1 MLPALLPSKLRATI
15 NLDGEWSFDLDPHNV
30 GVTEHWYDSD
40 LPHQINVPG
49 SWEEQGFGE
58 SPPEFIGGW
67 TKRRGY
73 EGKGWYSRA
82 VEVPADWA
90 GQRIWLRLDR
100 VGWES
105 VVWVDGRRIGEQ
117 NSLSVPHGYDL
128 TDYVCPGE
136 RCRIAI
142 RVDNAL
148 AGILNYEGHIHS
160 RHTSTRWGGITGSA
174 QLIAT
179 APSYVEQVTVLP
191 DATTKRIRCS
201 VRIAGTGVG
210 DEVTVAVFAERAV
223 VATGSVSIPS
233 EPGSRLAEVELEL
246 GADARPWSDRDPY
259 LYDLDVELRTGG
271 SADPIDAV
279 HDRFGLRTFGKR
291 GRALVLNGEQVF
303 LRGYVDCSIFP
314 YTGYPPADKAEYVR
328 QFAKAQEFGFNH
340 VRLHSWT
347 PPREFFEAADEAGM
361 LVQTELP
368 NWGNCNSEEYLAGA
382 GAFLEAEFDRV
393 VDYLQRH
400 PSLVIHSMGNEL
412 LQPPPGGAGFRYS
425 PFLDALVRRGRE
437 RDPSRLYADQ
447 TGHGYMPEEAERE
460 TDLFI
465 MHSFRGATPDST
477 STWQER
483 IAGGKTPVIAHEHTQ
498 MDMYA
503 RFSEVE
509 KFTGIMEPSWLLQ
522 ARDGLASKGLL
533 DEAERMAEA
542 SGALQA
548 RCLKEL
554 FERLRRTP
562 GLSGVQMLNFTD
574 FPGQGTALNGVLD
587 VFWDEKGNISAEEFR
602 RFNAETVLLCSAPR
616 RTYPSGGFLEAELAV
631 SHFGAEPLEGVLRW
645 ILSASDGTVVG
656 ECSTELSGVRPGHP
670 WPVAAIEIELPA
682 STNDKLTLTTVL
694 DGVAENAWDFW
705 VFDDH
710 RWQAAP
716 RQIRIRPS
724 LSELSDYYPALV
736 PDEYDFLRGSR
747 EDDPERQ
754 VLVTDRLHVRYV
766 DAVLNGAT
774 LLWLAENEELADHVR
789 SRFEPMFWSFLWF
802 PEQPNQTMGLTV
814 EDHPLLD
821 SFPHDGT
828 SDWQWYHLVDGAA
841 AVGLDGLPDT
851 RPIVGGIDNWSR
863 GKRLGYLFEARVG
876 RGRILVTTL
885 RILEWYYSRPEAVHL
900 FDAMLRYVHSDAFA
914 PKSEFSLAQLWSI
927 PRTPV
932 GWSRK

>member
-1 MLPALLPSKLRATI
+1 MLPALLPSKLRESI
-15 NLDGEWSFDLDPHNV
+15 DLDGTWSFDLDPHDA
-30 GVTEHWYDSD
+30 GTTDEWYDRELS
-40 LPHQINVPG
+40 HTINVPG
-49 SWEEQGFGE
+49 SWEEQGYGE
-58 SPPEFIGGW
+58 RPAEFIGGW
-67 TKRRGY
+67 TKRRSY
-73 EGKGWYSRA
+73 EGKAWYSRT
-82 VEVPADWA
+82 VEVPSSWD
-90 GQRIWLRLDR
+90 GRRIWLRLDR

-105 VVWVDGRRIGEQ
+105 KLWVDGQQVGRRD
-117 NSLSVPHGYDL
+117 SLSTPHCYEL
-128 TDYVCPGE
+128 TDLLRPGSTS
-136 RCRIAI
+136 RIAI

-148 AGILNYEGHIHS
+148 DGILNYEGHIHS

-174 QLIAT
+174 RLIA
-179 APSYVEQVTVLP
+179 APRSCVADVRVYP
-191 DATTKRIRCS
+191 DADTKRARCV
-201 VRIAGTGVG
+201 VRVDGASAG
-210 DEVTVAVFAERAV
+210 DEVVVTASADGVDVA
-223 VATGSVSIPS
+223 GSTAPAPASGELV
-233 EPGSRLAEVELEL
+233 EVGLEL
-246 GADARPWSDRDPY
+246 GPDARLWSDTDPY
-259 LYDLDVELRTGG
+259 LYDLTVELRTAG
-271 SADPIDAV
+271 STTPIDAV
-279 HDRFGLRTFGKR
+279 HDRFGLRTFAKR
-291 GRALVLNGEQVF
+291 GRGLTLNGQRIF

-314 YTGYPPADKAEYVR
+314 YTGYPSVDKAEYVR

-368 NWGNCNSEEYLAGA
+368 SWGNCNSEGYLAGA
-382 GAFLEAEFDRV
+382 GDFLRAEFDRI

-425 PFLDALVRRGRE
+425 PFLDALVRHGRE

-460 TDLFI
+460 TDLFV
-465 MHSFRGATPDST
+465 MHTFRGSTPDST

-503 RFSEVE
+503 RFSEIE

-522 ARDGLASKGLL
+522 AREGLASKGLL
-533 DEAERMAEA
+533 DEADRMAES

-562 GLSGVQMLNFTD
+562 GLSGAQMLNLTD

-587 VFWDEKGNISAEEFR
+587 VFWEEKGNISAEEFR
-602 RFNAETVLLCSAPR
+602 RFNAETVLLCSIPR
-616 RTYPSGGFLEAELAV
+616 RTFPTGGFLEAELAI
-631 SHFGAEPLEGVLRW
+631 SHFGARPLDGTLRW
-645 ILSASDGTVVG
+645 TVTTSAGTVLAEG
-656 ECSTELSGVRPGHP
+656 STPVSDVQPGHP
-670 WPVAAIEIELPA
+670 WPVTAIEVQLPE
-682 STNDKLTLTTVL
+682 SGSDRLTVTAEL
-694 DGVAENAWDFW
+694 DGVTRNSWDAWL
-705 VFDDH
+705 FDDR
-710 RWQAAP
+710 RWQQAP
-716 RQIRIRPS
+716 REIRIRPT

-736 PDEYDFLRGSR
+736 PDEYDFLTGSR

-754 VLVTDRLHVRYV
+754 VLITDRLHVRYV

-774 LLWLAENEELADHVR
+774 LIWLAEDEELTDHVR
-789 SRFEPMFWSFLWF
+789 SRFEPLFWSFLWF
-802 PEQPNQTMGLTV
+802 PQQPNQTMGLLV
-814 EDHPLLD
+814 DEHPLLS

-841 AVGLDGLPDT
+841 AIGLDGIPGV
-851 RPIVGGIDNWSR
+851 RPIVAGIDNWNR

-885 RILEWYYSRPEAVHL
+885 RILHGYHSRPEAVQL
-900 FDAMLRYVHSDAFA
+900 FDSMLRYVHSTDFA
-914 PKSEFSLAQLWSI
+914 PKSELSLAQLWSI
-927 PRTPV
+927 PQTPV